1 MQTLT
6 VEKKKEEI
14 NEYQKELVTEQMENL
29 CINSI
34 EIYIQKYSTCF
45 NIFLYQYTLRK
56 RYFNI
61 WILFSSILYS
71 YGNNVMLLPW

>member
-34 EIYIQKYSTCF
+34 EIYIKKYSKCF

>member
-14 NEYQKELVTEQMENL
+14 NEYQKELDEVTEQMENL

-34 EIYIQKYSTCF
+34 EIYIKKYSKCF

-56 RYFNI
+56 RYFNV
-61 WILFSSILYS
+61 WILFL
-71 YGNNVMLLPW
+71 